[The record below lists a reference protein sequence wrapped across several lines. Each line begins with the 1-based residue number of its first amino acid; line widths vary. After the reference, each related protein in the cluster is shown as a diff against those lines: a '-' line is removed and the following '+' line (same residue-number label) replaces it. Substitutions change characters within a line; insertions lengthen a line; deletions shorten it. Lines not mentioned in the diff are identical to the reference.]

1 MKGFHINMDGAAGV
15 SIDWSGL
22 VSDADLLAQKLAV
35 NMLTDVG
42 SDVIDPARGTNLLRR
57 VTNGRVYDLQT
68 AQHELN
74 FAALS
79 AKAYVRAN
87 EDEAWPPVARVGNF
101 RVVLEGVENGRLV
114 TSLIATAVD
123 GTTVGKQQAIA

>member
-1 MKGFHINMDGAAGV
+1 MTGFHLNMNGAAGV
-15 SIDWSGL
+15 SINWSGL
-22 VSDADLLAQKLAV
+22 VSDADHLAQKLAV
-35 NMLTDVG
+35 NMLTDAG

-57 VTNGRVYDLQT
+57 ITNGRVYDLQT

-87 EDEAWPPVARVGNF
+87 EEESWPAAARVGNF
-101 RVVLEGVENGRLV
+101 RVVLEGVENGHLL

-123 GTTVGKQQAIA
+123 GTTVGKQQVIA